1 MSKRENFSKTNCV
14 FKTDCIES
22 GQLASQ
28 VGDEDDNDWLLV
40 AALLEELV
48 DGDSGLSV
56 GGLFLHFFQLSED
69 FVCAPSQSQQGCRVK
84 TTTSSKEPLW
94 YIHKAEII
102 DYL

>member
-1 MSKRENFSKTNCV
+1 MSKPENFSKPNCV

-22 GQLASQ
+22 GQLAAQ

-40 AALLEELV
+40 AALLEELM

-56 GGLFLHFFQLSED
+56 GSLFLHLFQLSED
-69 FVCAPSQSQQGCRVK
+69 LVFAASQPQQGCRVK
-84 TTTSSKEPLW
+84 TTTSYKEPLW
-94 YIHKAEII
+94 YNHKAEII